1 MESMKDD
8 AQELKKKGWTTAPLW
23 SVISISV
30 GFQLSYEMND
40 EFVLSVLDM
49 Q

>member
-8 AQELKKKGWTTAPLW
+8 AQELKKRWTTAPLW

>member
-8 AQELKKKGWTTAPLW
+8 AQELKKKKMNYCTT
-23 SVISISV
+23 VISISV